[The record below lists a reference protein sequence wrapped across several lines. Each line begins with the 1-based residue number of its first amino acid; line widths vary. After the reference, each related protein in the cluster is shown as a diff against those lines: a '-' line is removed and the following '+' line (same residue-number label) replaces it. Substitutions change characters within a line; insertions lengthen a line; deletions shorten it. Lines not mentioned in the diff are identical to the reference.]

1 MPLYSSEMLACGFLV
16 VSLSGLDG
24 KVTFLR
30 LTSENEFG
38 SILSFSV
45 FWKSLRRI
53 GINSSLN
60 VWKTFKVCD
69 AIWPK
74 AFLLLLGSF

>member
-1 MPLYSSEMLACGFLV
+1 MLACGFLV
-16 VSLSGLDG
+16 VSLSGLDVR
-24 KVTFLR
+24 VTFLR

-38 SILSFSV
+38 SVLFFSV
-45 FWKSLRRI
+45 FWKSLRI
-53 GINSSLN
+53 AINSSLN
-60 VWKTFKVCD
+60 VWKTFKTCE